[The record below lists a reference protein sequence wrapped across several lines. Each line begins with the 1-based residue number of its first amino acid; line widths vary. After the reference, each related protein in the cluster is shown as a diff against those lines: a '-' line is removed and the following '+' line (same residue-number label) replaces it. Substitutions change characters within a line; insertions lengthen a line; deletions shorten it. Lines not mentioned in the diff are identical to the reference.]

1 MGDAGR
7 IDIRTAH
14 EGNEVVVR
22 VDDDGV
28 GIEAQRL
35 EHIFELNFKTT
46 VTRVRMGSGLA
57 MAYRILQEHQGTI
70 AIDSQIGKGTQVTI
84 RLPIRQE
91 KPLAAPA

>member
-1 MGDAGR
+1 
-7 IDIRTAH
+7 
-14 EGNEVVVR
+14 
-22 VDDDGV
+22 
-28 GIEAQRL
+28 
-35 EHIFELNFKTT
+35 
-46 VTRVRMGSGLA
+46 MGSGLA